1 MFFPLES
8 VQDTG
13 HLTCSTPGRSQIRG
27 SLTPV
32 VADEQVEMA
41 LSGCGRGVS
50 RHNLCGVS
58 AHTVRECLAVEGPC
72 AYPSFSNV
80 PRAVTTVVFGEDSRR
95 RPPETRVLNPAAG
108 QKTALPSS
116 LGAVTPQ
123 VST

>member
-13 HLTCSTPGRSQIRG
+13 HLTCSTPGRSQTRG

-50 RHNLCGVS
+50 RRNLCGVS

-72 AYPSFSNV
+72 AS
-80 PRAVTTVVFGEDSRR
+80 ELQQ
-95 RPPETRVLNPAAG
+95 RPACCDDRSVWGG
-108 QKTALPSS
+108 Q
-116 LGAVTPQ
+116 
-123 VST
+123 